1 MNRGTL
7 GIGDKRRRGKVK
19 VSAFSV
25 HWFLGFA
32 VSHVVFHWF
41 VTFGF
46 GSSPLYVCTVEER
59 ERERGDDI
67 KMGFEIYFS
76 E

>member
-7 GIGDKRRRGKVK
+7 GIGDKRRREKVK

-32 VSHVVFHWF
+32 VSLVVFHWF

-46 GSSPLYVCTVEER
+46 GSSPLYQCMPGT
-59 ERERGDDI
+59 
-67 KMGFEIYFS
+67 
-76 E
+76 